1 MKRKTMYAVFAG
13 LEKVSDRGLCKVLWW
28 GLRKLGVDE
37 WVICLVKAMYNN
49 SLSSVQV
56 NGCYSEPFKWMVSV
70 HQGLVP
76 SRSLVAYNGTL
87 SRAFRVSCPS

>member
-1 MKRKTMYAVFAG
+1 MYAAFAG
-13 LEKVSDRGLCKVLWW
+13 LEKASDRGLCKILWW

-56 NGCYSEPFKWMVSV
+56 NGCYSEPFKLMVSV
-70 HQGLVP
+70 HKVWSLQGPLLLIMEPYQERLESVVH
-76 SRSLVAYNGTL
+76 LK
-87 SRAFRVSCPS
+87 

>member
-1 MKRKTMYAVFAG
+1 MYAVFAG

-56 NGCYSEPFKWMVSV
+56 NGCYSEPFKVMVSI
-70 HQGLVP
+70 HQGSVLSPLLLIITVE
-76 SRSLVAYNGTL
+76 TL
-87 SRAFRVSCPS
+87 SRAFRVSYPS